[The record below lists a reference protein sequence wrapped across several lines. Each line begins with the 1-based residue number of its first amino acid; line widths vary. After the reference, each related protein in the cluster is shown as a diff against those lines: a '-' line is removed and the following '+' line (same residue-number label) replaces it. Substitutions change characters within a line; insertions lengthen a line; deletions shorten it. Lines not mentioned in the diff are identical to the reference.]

1 MNLKRGTL
9 VKGRQTRRG
18 TLPHQLNGLQ
28 EGMHGIILEQIFDPM
43 NGTHKAY
50 KVLWKNG
57 EIGTNIYLGDLEI
70 VEK

>member
-18 TLPHQLNGLQ
+18 TLPQHLENGRY
-28 EGMHGIILEQIFDPM
+28 GIILEQMYDPM
-43 NGTHKAY
+43 NGTHNTY
-50 KVLWKNG
+50 KVLWKDG
-57 EIGTNIYLGDLEI
+57 EIGEHIWVGDLEV

>member
-18 TLPHQLNGLQ
+18 TLPFQLNGLQ
-28 EGMHGIILEQIFDPM
+28 EGTHGIILEQVFDP
-43 NGTHKAY
+43 
-50 KVLWKNG
+50 
-57 EIGTNIYLGDLEI
+57 IGTNIYLGDLQV

>member
-9 VKGRQTRRG
+9 VKGRRTPYG

-43 NGTHKAY
+43 NGTHNAY